1 MQRYFG
7 KIHDD
12 DATATATAAANS
24 IESAKNQKKLKLED
38 LKNIA
43 NSFKGSKHVALQDT
57 EGIQAVFDTQGA
69 FQGDLIEREKAELK
83 KKLLKSTAPSQANA
97 ESAADPGLNRPKMM
111 NKFDQVMSFYDIMNH
126 QEIY

>member
-12 DATATATAAANS
+12 DDAAAAPHS
-24 IESAKNQKKLKLED
+24 IESAKNQNKLKLED

-97 ESAADPGLNRPKMM
+97 ESATDPGLNRPKMM

-126 QEIY
+126 